1 MKILTAAQMRE
12 IDRRTVESCG
22 VPSLL
27 LMENAGVAVVEFL
40 ERKFPELAKER
51 ITILC
56 GPGNN
61 GGDGFVVARQLL
73 QRGVKPRTV
82 LFGDPERL
90 PGDAAANFR
99 MLVKVAGSPAVAK
112 DAAEWKTLKQ
122 KFAST
127 TLFIDSIF
135 GTGLSRPL
143 EGFYGELV
151 GDLRASFQSRD
162 EIRWVA
168 VDLPTGIPSDDGPL
182 RGEFLRADYT
192 VTFTAPKAAHIFPP
206 ACGHVGEWEVKTI
219 GTPAS
224 LLETDDTLFMN
235 YTDAEAVRRVLTP
248 RPLDAHKGTFGHVLL
263 VAGSRGKTGAA
274 ALAAQAAQ
282 RAGAGL
288 VTVAAP
294 LSAASLIASEAPE
307 FMTAAMP
314 ETGQGTLS
322 LQALEGDRF
331 DKLVEGKTVLAVG
344 PGLTTEPE
352 TVEVVRRLVETYD
365 IPLVL
370 DADGL
375 NAFSLSKAGAA
386 DKLAAKGKAR
396 TRVLTPHPGEMGRLC
411 GIGSAEVQA
420 GRVEVAREFSSKNRL
435 HVVLKG
441 FRTLTAAPD
450 GQVWV
455 NGSGNPGMATGGA
468 GDVLTGIVAGMM
480 ARYSGQPVTEVVAA
494 AVYLH
499 GAAGDMAAE
508 SVGQE
513 ALIASD
519 ILNHVPEA
527 IRRIERIEKPRP
539 L

>member
-40 ERKFPELAKER
+40 ERKFPKLGKER

-61 GGDGFVVARQLL
+61 GGDGFVVARQLH

-90 PGDAAANFR
+90 KGDAAANFR
-99 MLVKVAGSPAVAK
+99 MLVKVAGPPTVVKDTVA
-112 DAAEWKTLKQ
+112 WKSLQ
-122 KFAST
+122 PELAST

-143 EGFYGELV
+143 EGFYGALV
-151 GDLRASFQSRD
+151 ADLRASFQGRE

-168 VDLPTGIPSDDGPL
+168 VDLPSGIPSDDGQVK
-182 RGEFLRADYT
+182 GEFLRADYT
-192 VTFTAPKAAHIFPP
+192 VTFTAPKAAHVFPP
-206 ACGHVGEWEVKTI
+206 ACGHLGEWEVKTI
-219 GTPAS
+219 GTPAT
-224 LLETDDTLFMN
+224 LLESNSDLFMN
-235 YTDAEAVRRVLTP
+235 YTDAEAARRVLKP
-248 RPLDAHKGTFGHVLL
+248 RALDSHKGTFGHVLL

-294 LSAASLIASEAPE
+294 ESAVSVIASEAPE

-322 LQALEGDRF
+322 LKALEGDRF

-352 TVEVVRRLVETYD
+352 TAEVVRRIVEKYD
-365 IPLVL
+365 LPLVL

-375 NAFSLSKAGAA
+375 NAFSIGKDEVA
-386 DKLAAKGKAR
+386 DKLKAKGR

-411 GIGSAEVQA
+411 GVGSTEVQSR
-420 GRVEVAREFSSKNRL
+420 RVEVARAFASKNQL
-435 HVVLKG
+435 HVILKG

-468 GDVLTGIVAGMM
+468 GDVLTGIVAGML

-499 GAAGDMAAE
+499 GAAGDAAAE
-508 SVGQE
+508 NVGQE

-527 IRRIERIEKPRP
+527 LLRIKRP
-539 L
+539 D